1 VHRRILRTI
10 DANLNRVSEGLRV
23 LEDVSRFIVED
34 IPSSRQLKSIRH
46 QLSKSAA
53 DIGGSLIENRDVP
66 GDIGAKFDLTTDHQD
81 LTSVVRANAKRVEE
95 GIRVLEELAK
105 LPEFKTVLSSAKLK
119 ESRYIV
125 YSVEKTLI
133 EQLPRRE
140 ESRTRNVEKRDER
153 NKKKPGQT
161 G

>member
-1 VHRRILRTI
+1 M
-10 DANLNRVSEGLRV
+10 
-23 LEDVSRFIVED
+23 
-34 IPSSRQLKSIRH
+34 
-46 QLSKSAA
+46 
-53 DIGGSLIENRDVP
+53 P

-119 ESRYIV
+119 ESRYMV
-125 YSVEKTLI
+125 YSIEKALI
-133 EQLPRRE
+133 EQLPTSE
-140 ESRTRNVEKRDER
+140 ESRIRNVEKRNER

>member
-10 DANLNRVSEGLRV
+10 DANLNRVGEGLRV

-34 IPSSRQLKSIRH
+34 TPSSRQLKSIRH
-46 QLSKSAA
+46 QLNKSAV

-81 LTSVVRANAKRVEE
+81 LTSIVRANAKRVEE

-105 LPEFKTVLSSAKLK
+105 LPDFKTVLSSAKLK
-119 ESRYIV
+119 ESRYMV
-125 YSVEKTLI
+125 YSIEKTLI
-133 EQLPRRE
+133 EQL
-140 ESRTRNVEKRDER
+140 SRCEKPLMRNGEKKNEH
-153 NKKKPGQT
+153 NKKRPGQT
-161 G
+161 R

>member
-34 IPSSRQLKSIRH
+34 TSSSRQLKSIRH

-53 DIGGSLIENRDVP
+53 GISGSLIQNRDVP

-95 GIRVLEELAK
+95 GLRVLEELSK
-105 LPEFKTVLSSAKLK
+105 LPELKTALAAAKLK
-119 ESRYIV
+119 ESRYLV
-125 YSVEKTLI
+125 YSIEKTLV
-133 EQLPRRE
+133 EQLSSYVKPVNPKRG
-140 ESRTRNVEKRDER
+140 EKNGQDQ
-153 NKKKPGQT
+153 KKPG
-161 G
+161 